1 MITVFIYIIGL
12 QIVFLYSLLG
22 PLLVLLKNA
31 FTIDAIG
38 HSIVFGIAGGFLIS
52 HSLHSP
58 WLFMGAVLSAF
69 IMNFINEVIQKNSLI
84 EIDASLGIS
93 FSTLFSAGILLI
105 SLYAKNI
112 HLDLDMILLG
122 NIEYA
127 LYDMSLIGGFF
138 IPRIII
144 ILSAFIIFF
153 ISFFYFFYG
162 QIELLL
168 FDKEFAKIKGVFV
181 HFLLSMFIVL
191 FTILVVVTFQ
201 AMGSLLLLGIAVA
214 PFGFSWGIVPSY
226 REFIINGLVYGLLSG
241 FLGIMI
247 SLYCDTS
254 VSATITFSITTMALL
269 KYFCF
274 NRYRKI

>member
-69 IMNFINEVIQKNSLI
+69 VMNFINEVIQKNSLI

-112 HLDLDMILLG
+112 HLDLDMILSG

-127 LYDMSLIGGFF
+127 LYDMFSIGGFF

-144 ILSAFIIFF
+144 ILSSFIIFF
-153 ISFFYFFYG
+153 ISFLYFFYR

-168 FDKEFAKIKGVFV
+168 FDQEFAKIKGVFV
-181 HFLLSMFIVL
+181 NCLLFIFILL

-214 PFGFSWGIVPSY
+214 PFGFSWGIVSSY

-241 FLGIMI
+241 
-247 SLYCDTS
+247 S
-254 VSATITFSITTMALL
+254 VS
-269 KYFCF
+269 
-274 NRYRKI
+274 